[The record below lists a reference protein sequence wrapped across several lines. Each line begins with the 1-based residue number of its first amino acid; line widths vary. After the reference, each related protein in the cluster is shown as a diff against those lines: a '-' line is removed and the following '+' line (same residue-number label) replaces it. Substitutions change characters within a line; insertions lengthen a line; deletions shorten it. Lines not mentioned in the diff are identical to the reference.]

1 MLRGI
6 RQQVKTVAWIV
17 LVILVFTMYAN
28 YTVYIA
34 GRDGVYTLRDAP
46 QAEAAV
52 VLGARVYKNGTLS
65 TVLADR
71 MDTGIELYQAGKVQ
85 KLLLTG
91 DHGQATYDEVNAMRR
106 YAMAREVPDED
117 IFMDHAGFST
127 YDSMYRAKDVFR
139 VQKAIIVTQKFHLSR
154 ALYIARAVG
163 LEAGG
168 VLADKREYSGMD
180 YLYLRETLARTKAV
194 TQVVLGMKPKYL
206 GPAIP
211 ITGDGRTTKG

>member
-1 MLRGI
+1 MQRGI
-6 RQQVKTVAWIV
+6 KQQVKTVAWIV

-91 DHGQATYDEVNAMRR
+91 DHGQATYDEVNDMRR
-106 YAMAREVPDED
+106 YAMARGVL
-117 IFMDHAGFST
+117 
-127 YDSMYRAKDVFR
+127 
-139 VQKAIIVTQKFHLSR
+139 KFHLSR